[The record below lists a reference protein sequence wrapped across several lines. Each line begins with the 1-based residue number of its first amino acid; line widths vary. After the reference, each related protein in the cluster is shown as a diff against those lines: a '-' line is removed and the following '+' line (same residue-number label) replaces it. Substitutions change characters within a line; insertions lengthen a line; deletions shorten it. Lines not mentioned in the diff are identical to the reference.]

1 MLAETIKLLAQQQN
15 DGTYPTT
22 VLFGTVKASNPL
34 KVQIDS
40 KLIVEEFLV
49 VAERLTKHEVE
60 VEQEHNKVKMVID
73 NSLKVNDKVIVL
85 RQQGG
90 KKYIILDR
98 IGG

>member
-1 MLAETIKLLAQQQN
+1 MLAEAIKLLAQQQN
-15 DGTYPTT
+15 DGTYPTA
-22 VLFGTVKASNPL
+22 VLFGTVKAINPL

-40 KLIVEEFLV
+40 KLIVESFLV

-60 VEQEHNKVKMVID
+60 TEQGYNKVIID
-73 NSLKVNDKVIVL
+73 NSLKVDDKVIVL

>member
-1 MLAETIKLLAQQQN
+1 MLAEAIKLLAQQQN
-15 DGTYPTT
+15 DGTYPTA
-22 VLFGTVKASNPL
+22 VLFGTVKAINPL

-40 KLIVEEFLV
+40 KLIVGEFLV
-49 VAERLTKHEVE
+49 VAERLTKGEP
-60 VEQEHNKVKMVID
+60 
-73 NSLKVNDKVIVL
+73 LKVNDKVIVL

>member
-15 DGTYPTT
+15 DGTYPTA
-22 VLFGTVKASNPL
+22 VLFGTVKSVNPL
-34 KVQIDS
+34 KIQIDS
-40 KLIVEEFLV
+40 KVIIEGFLV
-49 VAERLTKHEVE
+49 VAERLTKYDPL
-60 VEQEHNKVKMVID
+60 N
-73 NSLKVNDKVIVL
+73 VNDKVIVL

>member
-15 DGTYPTT
+15 EGTYPTA
-22 VLFGTVKASNPL
+22 VLFGTVKAINPL

-40 KLIVEEFLV
+40 KIIIEEFIVIVEQ
-49 VAERLTKHEVE
+49 LTKAGNTLEVE
-60 VEQEHNKVKMVID
+60 
-73 NSLKVNDKVIVL
+73 DKVVIL